1 MGALPR
7 LKKKVEYQYRK
18 GSTNES
24 RNCKWCASFVKEM
37 TVDPTRRSKGLEVE
51 SRCKLFGL
59 AQSRRYRVR
68 EDYTCNAQQST
79 YRPPKFL
86 GEEQ

>member
-24 RNCKWCASFVKEM
+24 RNCKWCASFVKERM
-37 TVDPTRRSKGLEVE
+37 IYISRCLHIE
-51 SRCKLFGL
+51 SRCKIFGL
-59 AQSRRYRVR
+59 EPSSRYRVR
-68 EDYTCNAQQST
+68 EDHTCNAQQST
-79 YRPPKFL
+79 YRSPFAEANHEAHL
-86 GEEQ
+86 

>member
-24 RNCKWCASFVKEM
+24 CNCKWCASFVKET
-37 TVDPTRRSKGLEVE
+37 TVDKGRGRLDVE
-51 SRCKLFGL
+51 PRCKIFGL
-59 AQSRRYRVR
+59 ANSIRYRVR
-68 EDYTCNAQQST
+68 EDHTCNAQQST
-79 YRPPKFL
+79 YRNPFRGKP
-86 GEEQ
+86 